1 MIKSFGLYIS
11 LILCFIP
18 NFTNAETL
26 GYDLTILD
34 HPNSRSLNMRLMDV
48 NNNGELIGYYTDS
61 QNKIVNF
68 FYSEGVYTSLDHLN
82 GQPSKFIAA
91 GFNKLGRVV
100 GTLIP
105 ANNILQGFVASNGS
119 YISITNNNTT
129 SDSIVLS
136 DINDVGQVVGYFRNS
151 DGLIQSLRFDDQSF
165 VVTPLENLN
174 ALSGLGTYATGI
186 NNNAHIS
193 GFFKD
198 AQSVFHGFIY
208 DGESYNTL
216 DHPNAASL
224 GSPNGTYVNGINDY
238 DQVVGYYIDAGGT
251 SHGFMFSGGQFV
263 NIDVVNALNTYPNSI
278 NNYGEVIGYFVDAL
292 GTHGFLAS
300 PITTTAISQNG
311 SSISIQTS
319 AGGNLGVNADWWF
332 VAYSPWGHYYSYVY
346 PDQWI
351 DIGTD
356 LSRLSP
362 SYQGQLGNVSDMKLF
377 DVTGIP
383 SGNYI
388 LYFGVDTKRD
398 GKLDYDQLHYS
409 SFSLNIP

>member
-1 MIKSFGLYIS
+1 MIKSLGLHVLLLFCIIS
-11 LILCFIP
+11 NVANAESP
-18 NFTNAETL
+18 AYNFT
-26 GYDLTILD
+26 IID
-34 HPNSRSLNMRLMDV
+34 HPNAPTANTRLLDV
-48 NNNGELIGYYTDS
+48 NNNGDAVGYYTDS
-61 QNKIVNF
+61 QNNTFNF
-68 FYSEGVYTSLDHLN
+68 IYSGGVYKPLEYLN
-82 GQPSKFIAA
+82 GLPSKFIIS
-91 GFNKLGRVV
+91 GLNISGRVV
-100 GTLIP
+100 GTSIP
-105 ANNILQGFVASNGS
+105 ASGSFEGFIGSDGS
-119 YISITNNNTT
+119 YIIIRNDKSNALI
-129 SDSIVLS
+129 LS
-136 DINDVGQVVGYFRNS
+136 DINDIGQVVGYYRS
-151 DGLIQSLRFDDQSF
+151 ADGANHGIRLDGQTY
-165 VVTPLENLN
+165 VAKPLDNPN
-174 ALSGLGTYATGI
+174 ASSGGETFATGI
-186 NNNAHIS
+186 NNDSHIS
-193 GFFKD
+193 GFFTD

-208 DGESYNTL
+208 NGESYKTL
-216 DHPNAASL
+216 DHPNASLL
-224 GSPNGTYVNGINDY
+224 GSPNGTVVNSINDY
-238 DQVVGYYIDAGGT
+238 DQVVGSYVDANGKW
-251 SHGFMFSGGQFV
+251 HGFVYNGGSFV
-263 NIDVVNALNTYPNSI
+263 NIDIANALGTYPRSI
-278 NNYGEVIGYFVDAL
+278 NNRGEVLGYYVDAL

-311 SSISIQTS
+311 SSISIQTFV
-319 AGGNLGVNADWWF
+319 GGNLGVNADWWF